1 MIIQMIVENAIKH
14 GISQLKHGGILLLKI
29 KKENT
34 DLHIQ
39 VNNTGQLSQQKV
51 QPN

>member
-1 MIIQMIVENAIKH
+1 MPLTWNFTTKTRRYFTVEN
-14 GISQLKHGGILLLKI
+14 
-29 KKENT
+29 KENT